1 MISEQEL
8 ASLSY
13 PEAPKLVTEI
23 PGPRTKE
30 IYELSLKYET
40 PTRVGGYYLP
50 FVWAEARGATAKD
63 PDGNIFIDMT
73 GGLGVNNVGHQHP
86 RVVEAI
92 ERQAPILM
100 HALDMVHPT
109 RTELAKR
116 IAEIMPGKLK
126 DNSFTAFAT
135 SGSGAVELAVK
146 YAKQIKRKPEILVF
160 QGAYHGVYGHS
171 NAMTASYHYREG
183 YGPFVPGVTFF
194 PYGYCYRCF
203 IGAEYPKCGI
213 ACAQYFDYVVNGEYT
228 GVYEPAICVAE
239 PIQGEGGY
247 IDPPP
252 EFWPMIKKACEK
264 AGILFASDEIQAGF
278 GRTGKLWAIEHWG
291 VEPDMIIWGKGVGG
305 DQPIAGVTLAREY
318 YDKLITGSVPA
329 TFPGNALAM
338 VAALTNIEIM
348 TDPEMDLMGRAAK
361 IGEYIK
367 SIFKE
372 AQKESKVIGEV
383 RGKGFMLSVEV
394 VKDRETREPV
404 NREKCAGVMI
414 KLIQRGVLNFVCGR
428 YGNVFRFMPPLIITK
443 EQFEK
448 AATIFVETLKE
459 EEENLTR

>member
-146 YAKQIKRKPEILVF
+146 
-160 QGAYHGVYGHS
+160 
-171 NAMTASYHYREG
+171 
-183 YGPFVPGVTFF
+183 
-194 PYGYCYRCF
+194 
-203 IGAEYPKCGI
+203 
-213 ACAQYFDYVVNGEYT
+213 
-228 GVYEPAICVAE
+228 
-239 PIQGEGGY
+239 
-247 IDPPP
+247 
-252 EFWPMIKKACEK
+252 
-264 AGILFASDEIQAGF
+264 
-278 GRTGKLWAIEHWG
+278 
-291 VEPDMIIWGKGVGG
+291 
-305 DQPIAGVTLAREY
+305 
-318 YDKLITGSVPA
+318 
-329 TFPGNALAM
+329 
-338 VAALTNIEIM
+338 
-348 TDPEMDLMGRAAK
+348 
-361 IGEYIK
+361 
-367 SIFKE
+367 
-372 AQKESKVIGEV
+372 
-383 RGKGFMLSVEV
+383 
-394 VKDRETREPV
+394 
-404 NREKCAGVMI
+404 
-414 KLIQRGVLNFVCGR
+414 
-428 YGNVFRFMPPLIITK
+428 
-443 EQFEK
+443 
-448 AATIFVETLKE
+448 
-459 EEENLTR
+459 